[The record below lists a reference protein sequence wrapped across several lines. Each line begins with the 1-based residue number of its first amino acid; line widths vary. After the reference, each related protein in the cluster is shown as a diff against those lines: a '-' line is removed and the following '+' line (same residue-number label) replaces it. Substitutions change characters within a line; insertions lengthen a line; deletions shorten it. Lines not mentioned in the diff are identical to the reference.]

1 MDAVKSKRTKSK
13 GSPVGNEPPVPA
25 PAAVQRKRRWFCLVA
40 LLSPLLLCGLAEFGL
55 RLAGFGYVTSF
66 FLPAREEGRA
76 VLVENPRFGWR
87 FFPAAVARSPQPL
100 SLPAQKP
107 PGILRIFVLGES
119 AAMGDPEPAY
129 GFARQLERL
138 LQARHPDRKIEVV
151 NAAMTAINSHV
162 IREIARDC
170 ASQAGDVWLI
180 YEGNNE
186 VVGPF
191 GAGTVF
197 GRPAPSLAAVR
208 AILAWRTTRLGQL
221 LNALI
226 QRARGPVEWEGMEM
240 FLQQQVRRDD
250 PRLGR
255 VYQSFAANL
264 GGIVALGRQSGV
276 KVLVATV
283 PVNLRDCPPFGSLHR
298 AGLDAAARR
307 DWGQWFARGVKAET
321 ERRFADALAA
331 YQQAAQY
338 DADFAELAFRRA
350 RCELALDQTAVA
362 QADFRLARDLDTLR
376 FRADSRLNEI
386 IRQTAAAQRVP
397 LVDAEAELARQSQ
410 AGLPGDNL
418 FYDHVHLNFA
428 GNYAAAA
435 LFAAAVEKALF
446 GSAPPGSKVWLAESE
461 VGRRLAFTDF
471 DRERV
476 GEEMRARLRQPP
488 FSSQINFPE
497 RDEQWQQRLAAL
509 RALPTKFLP
518 DYRAAVALAPDDWV
532 LHAHFGRLLEAAGD
546 ASGATAQWQEVR
558 RLLPHEPD
566 AWFHLGDLA
575 YSAARYAAA
584 DGLFREALK
593 RRPDATE
600 ALNGLGLADAALG
613 RTQEAAREFETALR
627 LKPRFTAARVN
638 LALLLAKGGHTDRA
652 LAQYREA
659 LRLDTNNVGAR
670 IDLAKLLAGQGRT
683 DEAIALYAEAV
694 RLKPDN
700 AVAQFNLGN
709 ALVARDRHAEALP
722 HYAAAVQARPDFAEA
737 RYNLAVELARQG
749 NLREAL
755 PQFAEAVRLQPDSA
769 EAHFNYGI
777 ALAKEQ
783 RYAEAARQFQE
794 TLRLDPSH
802 PSARLALQRALKL
815 GGGSPAGSAN

>member
-13 GSPVGNEPPVPA
+13 GPPVANAPPA
-25 PAAVQRKRRWFCLVA
+25 PALAVRPARRWFRCVA

-55 RLAGFGYVTSF
+55 RLAGVGYATSF

-100 SLPAQKP
+100 SLPARKP
-107 PGILRIFVLGES
+107 PDTLRLFVLGES

-129 GFARQLERL
+129 GFARQVERL
-138 LQARHPDRKIEVV
+138 LRARHPDRKVEVV

-170 ASQAGDVWLI
+170 APQAGDVWLI
-180 YEGNNE
+180 YAGNNE

-197 GRPAPSLAAVR
+197 GRQAPRLAVVR
-208 AILAWRTTRLGQL
+208 AILAWKATRLSQFFSG
-221 LNALI
+221 LI
-226 QRARGPVEWEGMEM
+226 QRFARPTEWEGMEM
-240 FLQQQVRRDD
+240 FLQQQVHRDD

-264 GGIVALGRQSGV
+264 DAIVQLGRQSGAE
-276 KVLVATV
+276 VLLATV
-283 PVNLRDCPPFGSLHR
+283 PVNLRDCPPFGSMHR
-298 AGLDAAARR
+298 AGLDAAGRR
-307 DWGQWFARGVKAET
+307 EWEQCFARGVKAET

-331 YQQAAQY
+331 YQQAALS

-350 RCELALDQTAVA
+350 RCELALGQTAAA

-386 IRQTAAAQRVP
+386 IRQTAAARRVP
-397 LVDAEAELARQSQ
+397 LVDAEAECARRSPD
-410 AGLPGDNL
+410 GLPGDNL

-428 GNYAAAA
+428 GNYAVAT
-435 LFAAAVEKALF
+435 LFAAAVEQALS
-446 GSAPPGSKVWLAESE
+446 GAAPSAREAWLAENE

-471 DRERV
+471 NRERV
-476 GEEMRARLRQPP
+476 GEEMQARLRQPP
-488 FSSQINFPE
+488 FASQLNFPE
-497 RDEQWQQRLAAL
+497 REAQWQRRLAAL
-509 RALPTKFLP
+509 HTAPTNFVA
-518 DYRAAVALAPDDWV
+518 DYRAAVALAPEDWL

-575 YSAARYAAA
+575 YTAARYAEA
-584 DGLFREALK
+584 DALFREALQ

-600 ALNGLGLADAALG
+600 ALNGRGLADAALG
-613 RTQEAAREFETALR
+613 RTREAARQFETALH

-638 LALLLAKGGHTDRA
+638 LALLLAKGGRTDRA

-670 IDLAKLLAGQGRT
+670 IDLAKLLAGLGRT
-683 DEAIALYAEAV
+683 DEALALYEEAA
-694 RLKPDN
+694 RLQPDN

-709 ALVARDRHAEALP
+709 ALVARGRHAEARP

-737 RYNLAVELARQG
+737 RANLGVEWARQG

-755 PQFAEAVRLQPDSA
+755 AQFAEVVRLQPDSA
-769 EAHFNYGI
+769 AAHFNYGI
-777 ALAKEQ
+777 ALAQEQ

-802 PSARLALQRALKL
+802 PSARPALQRALQL
-815 GGGSPAGSAN
+815 GGGSPGN